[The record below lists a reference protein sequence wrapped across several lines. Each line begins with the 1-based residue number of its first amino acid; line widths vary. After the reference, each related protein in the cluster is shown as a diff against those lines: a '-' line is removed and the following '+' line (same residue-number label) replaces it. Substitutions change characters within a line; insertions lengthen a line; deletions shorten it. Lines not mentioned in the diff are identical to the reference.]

1 MMMRDKNEDFVKI
14 CRILSVAPNYNTLPV
29 HMLHRYTYPLV
40 YLGQYKVFDKSFV
53 TWSWFSDEV
62 EKKFIEG
69 SQLIQPEDHNTGENF
84 WYIDLICLG
93 GKEELKEIKESNL
106 RHFGHL
112 TRKYMRVFRKN
123 KHRYVVEQPPIC

>member
-1 MMMRDKNEDFVKI
+1 M
-14 CRILSVAPNYNTLPV
+14 
-29 HMLHRYTYPLV
+29 
-40 YLGQYKVFDKSFV
+40 
-53 TWSWFSDEV
+53 
-62 EKKFIEG
+62 
-69 SQLIQPEDHNTGENF
+69 IQPEDHNTGENF